1 MFGINSQVQE
11 SKDGQKIDT
20 TFKKQIINLS
30 YTELINMISCLESEV
45 KEAKSNGLYYF
56 KRSQLDENTL
66 SDLKLKAQDIENEA
80 KARN

>member
-1 MFGINSQVQE
+1 MFSENLKKIQE
-11 SKDGQKIDT
+11 SKDGQNIDV

-30 YTELINMISCLESEV
+30 YTELIKMISCLESEL
-45 KEAKSNGLYYF
+45 KEAKSNNSLML
-56 KRSQLDENTL
+56 KSQLDESTL